1 MAQAITDYIKFL
13 TEARVA
19 VDGLNCDQNTRNQ
32 QAAEEKR
39 LERELEAAKKAAADA
54 VSQTVKRRRDDI
66 SQSFDQEIGIGQER
80 LRKARARREKEKNR
94 GMKERIADET
104 RELKEDNRQLRLQ
117 MRTLFEQGRAPR
129 LCNTTF
135 YYSLYAPRGLK
146 EFLILFISIL
156 ICFLGIPC
164 LVYFLL
170 PGHQVW
176 YLIGIYFADV
186 LLLGGLYVMV
196 GNRTKV
202 PFQST
207 LKEGRRIRNAIRAND
222 KKIKA
227 IVRAIEKDGN
237 EDIYDLE
244 KFDDEI
250 SSLEQEL
257 AQVAAKKKEALNAFE
272 AVTKNIISDEIMAGS
287 RAEIEGLEEKLKEA
301 RTSVKELDDRL
312 REARIRIADT
322 YGPYLGQEFLQPDRL
337 NELAKLIQSGTASNI
352 TEAIEAYHKNSI

>member
-1 MAQAITDYIKFL
+1 MAQAIADYIKFL

-32 QAAEEKR
+32 QAAQEKR

-66 SQSFDQEIGIGQER
+66 SQSYDQEIGIGQER
-80 LRKARARREKEKNR
+80 LRKARAQREKEKNR

-104 RELKEDNRQLRLQ
+104 SGLKEENRQLCLKLRA
-117 MRTLFEQGRAPR
+117 LFDQGRVPR
-129 LCNTTF
+129 LCSTTL
-135 YYSLYAPRGLK
+135 YYALYYPRGLK
-146 EFLILFISIL
+146 ELSILFMSIL

-170 PGHQVW
+170 PGHKVW

-186 LLLGGLYVMV
+186 LLFGGLYVTV
-196 GNRTKV
+196 GNRTRL

-207 LKEGRRIRNAIRAND
+207 LKEGRQIRNAIRANE
-222 KKIKA
+222 KRIKA

-237 EDIYDLE
+237 EDVYDLE

-250 SSLEQEL
+250 SRVEQEL

-272 AVTKNIISDEIMAGS
+272 TVTKNIISDEIMAGS
-287 RAEIEGLEEKLKEA
+287 REEIEGLEEKLKE
-301 RTSVKELDDRL
+301 TQESVKELDARL

-322 YGPYLGQEFLQPDRL
+322 YGPYLGQEFLQADKL
-337 NELAKLIQSGTASNI
+337 NELARLIQSGTASNI
-352 TEAIEAYHKNSI
+352 TEAIEAYNKK